1 LANGVEPL
9 LGNVV
14 KRRHHGET
22 TAISIVDRPGANEQD
37 PSRPVLALNQDFL
50 PEYVFAVCNGAG
62 EWLLVRRIKT
72 SIRVK
77 PDLFRILAK
86 RGDLEHR
93 TPENL
98 VNQRIGKDYPA
109 TRYLR
114 DHHPSRH
121 LLHDRLE
128 ILVSLW
134 QERGVVVR
142 LEQMVLLFRI
152 AHHRSRAC
160 AARSPRQIARSRA

>member
-1 LANGVEPL
+1 M
-9 LGNVV
+9 

-22 TAISIVDRPGANEQD
+22 TAIGIVDRPGANEQD

-50 PEYVFAVCNGAG
+50 PDYVFAVCNGAG

-134 QERGVVVR
+134 QERGEVGR
-142 LEQMVLLFRI
+142 LEQLLPIIRM
-152 AHHRSRAC
+152 ADHQSRKC
-160 AARSPRQIARSRA
+160 AARSRGHADRSHA